1 MKVTLT
7 HELKV
12 QLLQAIQQG
21 ELDTDIFSEQKGEP
35 MTFEEINA
43 EIIRLELLDGKNLI
57 GKRADIMKQYAE
69 GKINTEEFT
78 DKTLK
83 LRQFGIR
90 KSEEKLVISLKFCI
104 FVVENQLNTKIESDD
119 YQGQSYRNFLCYRRV
134 LQKFR
139 RGVAKELED

>member
-83 LRQFGIR
+83 LYEDEAANR
-90 KSEEKLVISLKFCI
+90 K
-104 FVVENQLNTKIESDD
+104 
-119 YQGQSYRNFLCYRRV
+119 
-134 LQKFR
+134 
-139 RGVAKELED
+139 

>member
-21 ELDTDIFSEQKGEP
+21 ELDTDIFSEQKGKP

-83 LRQFGIR
+83 LYEDEAANR
-90 KSEEKLVISLKFCI
+90 K
-104 FVVENQLNTKIESDD
+104 
-119 YQGQSYRNFLCYRRV
+119 
-134 LQKFR
+134 
-139 RGVAKELED
+139 